1 MKQILMII
9 APKEFRDEEY
19 FIPRDIFKKN
29 NFKVVTASK
38 GVDIARGKLGGVV
51 MVDTDISNID
61 QIDVYSTIVFV
72 GGMGATIYQNDKIID
87 ELILKFSKA
96 EKIIAAICI
105 APTILAYNGILSGK
119 KATVWNSD
127 SNQEVLFKEKNINYT
142 NEKVT
147 VSGNFI
153 TANGPLAAEEF
164 ANTIVNEL
172 KRGNKE

>member
-1 MKQILMII
+1 MII
-9 APKEFRDEEY
+9 APRDFRDEEY
-19 FIPRDIFKKN
+19 FIPKDVFLKN
-29 NFKVVTASK
+29 SFKVITASK
-38 GVDIARGKLGGVV
+38 KIDIARGKLGGVV
-51 MVDTDISNID
+51 KVDTDISKID
-61 QIDVYSTIVFV
+61 QIEKYSAIVFV
-72 GGMGATIYQNDKIID
+72 GGMGAIVYQNDKIID

-105 APTILAYNGILSGK
+105 APTILAHNGILSGK

-127 SNQEVLFKEKNINYT
+127 SNQEVLFKEKNINFT

-153 TANGPLAAEEF
+153 TANGPKAAEEF

-172 KRGNKE
+172 KKNIKE